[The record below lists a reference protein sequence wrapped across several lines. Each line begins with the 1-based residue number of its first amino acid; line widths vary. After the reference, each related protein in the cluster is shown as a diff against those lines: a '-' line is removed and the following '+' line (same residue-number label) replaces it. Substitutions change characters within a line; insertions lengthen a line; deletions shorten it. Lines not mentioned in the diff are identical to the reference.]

1 MVTKRSTP
9 RHQDSAGSVVKV
21 RRIVNANV
29 PVYDLTVDLHHC
41 YYANGM
47 LVSNSDAWGLV
58 AIFRQGILVTQ
69 DNWGTPIRRN
79 LRGIV

>member
-1 MVTKRSTP
+1 
-9 RHQDSAGSVVKV
+9 
-21 RRIVNANV
+21 
-29 PVYDLTVDLHHC
+29 
-41 YYANGM
+41 M
-47 LVSNSDAWGLV
+47 LVSNSDAFGLM